1 MRQSQPLL
9 LLLLRRRFFCTDGV
23 VVVKAHADGA
33 IRTVAKGAKQ
43 PSSSPTFEQ
52 ILSKASRSSTM
63 SAFDERTPL
72 LTSNLLAAERRVEKR
87 NLLRPPQKQ
96 KATKT
101 QIGLLM
107 FWRGCHPLFFAF
119 CMPT

>member
-1 MRQSQPLL
+1 
-9 LLLLRRRFFCTDGV
+9 
-23 VVVKAHADGA
+23 
-33 IRTVAKGAKQ
+33 
-43 PSSSPTFEQ
+43 
-52 ILSKASRSSTM
+52 M